1 MKRNLSATY
10 AGPSSQ
16 ADARIQIDQSFEAEL
31 AQAFG
36 LAPSCTVDFYD
47 AVIDAPHRARRA
59 RYWALQPRLR
69 AIYALM
75 HCFSERRWERDE
87 RI

>member
-10 AGPSSQ
+10 AGTSSQ

-47 AVIDAPHRARRA
+47 AVIDDPRRT
-59 RYWALQPRLR
+59 RSWALQPRLR
-69 AIYALM
+69 AIYALL
-75 HCFSERRWERDE
+75 HCFSERRWQRDQ